1 MNIVDTHANV
11 YHTDETIYPMVEE
24 PCRPPKGTGSV
35 EYLRAEMNA
44 AGVDRAVLVQTGSA
58 YKWDNRLVAAMS
70 LKCREWAVW
79 VCTLGPHGADS
90 IDQLE

>member
-79 VCTLGPHGADS
+79 VCTLGPNGADS

>member
-1 MNIVDTHANV
+1 MS
-11 YHTDETIYPMVEE
+11 
-24 PCRPPKGTGSV
+24 PPERHRIG

-79 VCTLGPHGADS
+79 VCTLGPNGADS